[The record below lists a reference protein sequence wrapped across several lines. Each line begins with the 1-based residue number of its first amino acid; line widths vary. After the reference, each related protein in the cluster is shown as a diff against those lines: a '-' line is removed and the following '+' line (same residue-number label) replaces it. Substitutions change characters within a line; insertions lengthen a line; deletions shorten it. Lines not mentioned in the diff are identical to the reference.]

1 MNMTISKNTPAK
13 GQFRHIVFK
22 DKGVWYAV
30 ALEFNIVESSDD
42 PRLAYFNLL
51 QAVDGYIAAIRKIKG
66 ARNFASLNQTPD
78 AEYQKLWDT
87 LVSGKL
93 IKSPY
98 QINSFG
104 ISSAVHA

>member
-1 MNMTISKNTPAK
+1 MTISKNTPLK

-51 QAVDGYIAAIRKIKG
+51 QAVDGYIAAMRKIKG
-66 ARNFASLNQTPD
+66 ARNFSPLNQPP
-78 AEYQKLWDT
+78 AKEYQELWNQ
-87 LVSGKL
+87 LNSNKPV
-93 IKSPY
+93 KSPY
-98 QINSFG
+98 QVNSFG
-104 ISSAVHA
+104 VSSTTHA

>member
-1 MNMTISKNTPAK
+1 MLRFKNTPTK

-51 QAVDGYIAAIRKIKG
+51 QAVDGYIASVQKIKG
-66 ARNFASLNQTPD
+66 ARNFSSLNQIPDSEYSDLWNNLNSETP
-78 AEYQKLWDT
+78 
-87 LVSGKL
+87 V
-93 IKSPY
+93 KSPY
-98 QINSFG
+98 QVNSFG
-104 ISSAVHA
+104 VSSVAHA